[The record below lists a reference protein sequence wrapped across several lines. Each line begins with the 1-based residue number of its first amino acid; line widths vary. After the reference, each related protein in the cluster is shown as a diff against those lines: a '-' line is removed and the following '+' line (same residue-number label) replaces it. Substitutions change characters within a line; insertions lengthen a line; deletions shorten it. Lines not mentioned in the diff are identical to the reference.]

1 MKSPRFCLF
10 LLLLFCSGAGAQ
22 TYPNRPIRMIVPF
35 AAGGTTDALGRVLA
49 FFMSERLGQQVVV
62 ENRPGGGG
70 TLGPEVAARS
80 TPDGYTLLLGSAE
93 AYGMTEGMRKRLA
106 YNPERDLVPVAMV
119 ARSPNIFIVHPSVP
133 VKSIPELVEY
143 AKKHNLRYG
152 SPGVGS
158 NPHLIGELFAH
169 RFKLDMT
176 HVPYKG
182 GGAGIAD
189 VVSGQI
195 EMLITGIATSVGR
208 IKAGQVRPLAMTGGA
223 RSPLVPEVPTMA
235 EAGVDDFVLGAL
247 FGVFTPAAAPNEVI
261 ERLSRELPAISRNP
275 EFSKRLIDIGQELT
289 EPLLGEGFGRSI
301 RAEAARWRELSTMA
315 GVKEE

>member
-1 MKSPRFCLF
+1 MTRK
-10 LLLLFCSGAGAQ
+10 LLFAFLALLALSAQ
-22 TYPNRPIRMIVPF
+22 GQGYPQRPIRMIVPF

-49 FFMSERLGQQVVV
+49 VFMSERLGQQVVV

-80 TPDGYTLLLGSAE
+80 QPDGYTLLLGSAE
-93 AYGMTEGMRKRLA
+93 AFGMTAGMRQRLA
-106 YNPERDLVPVAMV
+106 YSPERDLVPVAMV

-133 VKSIPELVEY
+133 VKNVAELIEFSKSKNV
-143 AKKHNLRYG
+143 RYG
-152 SPGVGS
+152 SPGIGS

-208 IKAGQVRPLAMTGGA
+208 IKAGQVRALVMTGGA

-289 EPLLGEGFGRSI
+289 EPLLGEAFGRSI